1 MKMKFRLIVLII
13 LFCWQNADAQQTKA
27 IQFREETFDF
37 GSVKEEAGAIT
48 HEFMF
53 TNTGSRPVKILTVQP
68 SCGCTTP
75 SWSKEAVGV
84 GKTGFIQAS
93 FNPKGRP
100 GFFNKSLTVTTDLDG
115 NPIVLY
121 IKGQV
126 STGGETPANI
136 DLPAV
141 NGNLK
146 LKSNS
151 FNMGKVYLKDEPTV
165 RDFPF
170 MNNGTKPVTIT
181 KVVGPAY
188 IKTDVQPKVIEPGKS
203 GNIKIT
209 YSGKAKN
216 QYGFQNDNVEIT
228 TDDEISPVKS
238 FSVYATL
245 EDFFPEMKPEELAKA
260 PSLRLQATSV
270 DFGRIKNNVS
280 TVREVQFVNTG
291 KKELSVKAVQGN
303 CVCITA
309 KSLKTTLKPGEASK
323 IQITF
328 NPQERTG
335 TQQKAVTVYSN
346 DPQNPVQ
353 RITFSAYVE

>member
-1 MKMKFRLIVLII
+1 MKMKFRLTVLII
-13 LFCWQNADAQQTKA
+13 LLSVLNTFAQQTKV

-37 GSVKEEAGAIT
+37 GSVKEEGGSVT

-53 TNTGSRPVKILTVQP
+53 TNTGNRPVKILTVQP

-75 SWSKEAVGV
+75 SWSKEPVGV

-100 GFFNKSLTVTTDLDG
+100 GYFNKSLTVTTDLDS
-115 NPIVLY
+115 NPIVLQ

-126 STGGETPANI
+126 STGGEAPSVS
-136 DLPAV
+136 LPAIS
-141 NGNLK
+141 GNWK

-170 MNNGTKPVTIT
+170 MNNGTKAITVTS
-181 KVVGPAY
+181 KVASPAY
-188 IKTDVQPKVIEPGKS
+188 IKVDIQPKTVEPGKG

-209 YSGKAKN
+209 YLGKAKN
-216 QYGFQNDNVEIT
+216 QYGFQNDNIEIT
-228 TDDEISPVKS
+228 TDDEISPSKS

-245 EDFFPEMKPEELAKA
+245 EDYFPELKPEELAKA
-260 PSLRLQATSV
+260 PALRLQVTSV
-270 DFGRIKNNVS
+270 DFGRIKGNVS
-280 TVREVQFVNTG
+280 SVREVQFVNTG
-291 KKELSVKAVQGN
+291 KKELVIKALQGN
-303 CVCITA
+303 CVCVTA
-309 KSLKTTLKPGEASK
+309 TSSKATLKPGEGSK

-328 NPQERTG
+328 NPQDRNG
-335 TQQKAVTVYSN
+335 TQQKAVTIYSN
-346 DPQNPVQ
+346 DPQAPVQ
-353 RITFSAYVE
+353 RVTFSAYVE

>member
-1 MKMKFRLIVLII
+1 MKMKFRFTVLII
-13 LFCWQNADAQQTKA
+13 LLSGLNTFAQQTKA
-27 IQFREETFDF
+27 IQFREEVFDF
-37 GSVKEEAGAIT
+37 GSVKEEAGPVM

-53 TNTGSRPVKILTVQP
+53 TNTGTRPVKILTVQP

-75 SWSKEAVGV
+75 SWSKEPVGV

-100 GFFNKSLTVTTDLDG
+100 GYFNKSLTVTTDLDS
-115 NPIVLY
+115 NPIVLQ

-126 STGGETPANI
+126 SAGGEAPSN
-136 DLPAV
+136 DLPIA
-141 NGNLK
+141 NGNWK

-170 MNNGTKPVTIT
+170 MNNGTKAITVTS
-181 KVVGPAY
+181 KVVSPAY
-188 IKTDVQPKVIEPGKS
+188 IKVDIQPKTVEPGKG

-209 YSGKAKN
+209 YLGKVKN
-216 QYGFQNDNVEIT
+216 QYGFQNDNVEII
-228 TDDEISPVKS
+228 TDDELAPAKS

-260 PSLRLQATSV
+260 PVLRLQSGNI
-270 DFGRIKNNVS
+270 DFGRIKGS
-280 TVREVQFVNTG
+280 SSSVREVHVSNTG
-291 KKELSVKAVQGN
+291 KKELSIKALQGN
-303 CVCITA
+303 CVCVTA
-309 KSLKTTLKPGEASK
+309 TSAKAVLKPGETTK

-328 NPQERTG
+328 NPQERNG

-346 DPQNPVQ
+346 DPLNPVQ
-353 RITFSAYVE
+353 RIILSAYVE

>member
-1 MKMKFRLIVLII
+1 MMKYRLTSIIVL
-13 LFCWQNADAQQTKA
+13 LFVLNTFAQQSKP

-37 GSVKEEAGAIT
+37 GSVKEETGLVT

-53 TNTGSRPVKILTVQP
+53 TNTGSRPVKILSVQP

-75 SWSKEAVGV
+75 SWSKEQVGV

-100 GFFNKSLTVTTDLDG
+100 GYFNKSLTVTTDLDG
-115 NPIVLY
+115 NPIVLQ

-126 STGGETPANI
+126 SAGGEVPSI
-136 DLPAV
+136 DLPAA
-141 NGNLK
+141 NGNWK

-170 MNNGTKPVTIT
+170 LNNGAKSITIT
-181 KVVGPAY
+181 GKAVSPAY
-188 IKTDVQPKVIEPGKS
+188 IKVDIQPKTVEPGKN
-203 GNIKIT
+203 GNVKIT
-209 YSGKAKN
+209 YAGKIKN
-216 QYGFQNDNVEIT
+216 QYGFQNDSVEIT
-228 TDDEISPVKS
+228 TDDEISPTKS

-245 EDFFPEMKPEELAKA
+245 EDFFPELKPEELAKA
-260 PSLRLQATSV
+260 PVLRLQSANV
-270 DFGRIKNNVS
+270 DFGRIKNNS
-280 TVREVQFVNTG
+280 PSVREVQFINTG
-291 KKELSVKAVQGN
+291 KKELVIKALQGN

-309 KSLKTTLKPGEASK
+309 TSGRMNLKPGEGNR

-328 NPQERTG
+328 DPQDRTG
-335 TQQKAVTVYSN
+335 TQQKSVTIYSN

>member
-1 MKMKFRLIVLII
+1 MKFRLTALII
-13 LFCWQNADAQQTKA
+13 LLSGLNTFAQQTKA
-27 IQFREETFDF
+27 LQFREETFDF
-37 GSVKEEAGAIT
+37 GSVKEESGAVT

-100 GFFNKSLTVTTDLDG
+100 GYFNKSLTVTTDLDG
-115 NPIVLY
+115 NPIVLQ

-126 STGGETPANI
+126 SAGGEAPNL
-136 DLPAV
+136 DLPAA
-141 NGNLK
+141 NGNWK

-170 MNNGTKPVTIT
+170 LNNGSKAISIV
-181 KVVGPAY
+181 KVVSPSY
-188 IKTDVQPKVIEPGKS
+188 IKVDIQSKTIEPGKN

-209 YSGKAKN
+209 YLGKAKN
-216 QYGFQNDNVEIT
+216 QYGFQNDNIEII
-228 TDDEISPVKS
+228 TDDEISPSKS

-245 EDFFPEMKPEELAKA
+245 EDFFPEMKKEELAKA
-260 PSLRLQATSV
+260 PALHLLATSV
-270 DFGRIKNNVS
+270 DFGRIKNNTS
-280 TVREVQFVNTG
+280 SVREVQFMNTG
-291 KKELSVKAVQGN
+291 KKELTIKYLQGN
-303 CVCITA
+303 CVCVKAT
-309 KSLKTTLKPGEASK
+309 SSKTTLKPGESSK

-328 NPQERTG
+328 DPQDRTG

>member
-1 MKMKFRLIVLII
+1 MKFCFTAVIIVLFG
-13 LFCWQNADAQQTKA
+13 LNTFAQQMKA

-37 GSVKEEAGAIT
+37 GSVKEESGAVT

-53 TNTGSRPVKILTVQP
+53 TNTGGRPVKILTVQP

-75 SWSKEAVGV
+75 SWSKEPVGV

-100 GFFNKSLTVTTDLDG
+100 GYFNKSLTVTTDLDG
-115 NPIVLY
+115 NPIVLQ

-126 STGGETPANI
+126 SSGGETPSL
-136 DLPAV
+136 DLPVV
-141 NGNLK
+141 NGNWK

-170 MNNGTKPVTIT
+170 MNNGAKTISVTSKI
-181 KVVGPAY
+181 VSPEY
-188 IKTDVQPKVIEPGKS
+188 IKVDIQPKTVEPGKS

-209 YSGKAKN
+209 YLGKVKN

-228 TDDEISPVKS
+228 TDDDISPTKS

-245 EDFFPEMKPEELAKA
+245 EDFFPQLKPEELAKA
-260 PSLRLQATSV
+260 PSLHLQASAV
-270 DFGRIKNNVS
+270 DFGRIKGNAS
-280 TVREVQFVNTG
+280 SVREVQFVNTG
-291 KKELSVKAVQGN
+291 KKELTIKSLQGN
-303 CVCITA
+303 CVCVKAT
-309 KSLKTTLKPGEASK
+309 STKTTLKPGEGSK

-328 NPQERTG
+328 NPQDRTG

-346 DPQNPVQ
+346 DPKNPVQ

>member
-1 MKMKFRLIVLII
+1 MKMKFCLTALIIVLFG
-13 LFCWQNADAQQTKA
+13 LNTFAQQTKA

-37 GSVKEEAGAIT
+37 GSVKEEAGAVT

-75 SWSKEAVGV
+75 SWSKEPVGV

-100 GFFNKSLTVTTDLDG
+100 GYFNKSLTVTTDLDG
-115 NPIVLY
+115 NPIVLQ

-126 STGGETPANI
+126 SSGGETPSV
-136 DLPAV
+136 DLPV
-141 NGNLK
+141 VSGNWK

-170 MNNGTKPVTIT
+170 MNNGAKAITVTS
-181 KVVGPAY
+181 KVVSPDY
-188 IKTDVQPKVIEPGKS
+188 IKVDIQPKTVEPGKS

-209 YSGKAKN
+209 YLGKVKN

-228 TDDEISPVKS
+228 TDDDISPTKS

-245 EDFFPEMKPEELAKA
+245 EDFFPQLKPEELAKA
-260 PSLRLQATSV
+260 PALHLQAATV
-270 DFGRIKNNVS
+270 DFGRIKGS
-280 TVREVQFVNTG
+280 AASVREVQFVNTG
-291 KKELSVKAVQGN
+291 KKELTIKSLQGN
-303 CVCITA
+303 CVCVTA
-309 KSLKTTLKPGEASK
+309 TSSKAILKPGEGSK

-328 NPQERTG
+328 NPQDRTG

>member
-1 MKMKFRLIVLII
+1 MKYSLTSSILLLLVLNT
-13 LFCWQNADAQQTKA
+13 LAQLSKP

-37 GSVKEEAGAIT
+37 GSVKEEAGSVT

-53 TNTGSRPVKILTVQP
+53 TNLGGRPVKILTVQP

-75 SWSKEAVGV
+75 SWSKEPVGV

-100 GFFNKSLTVTTDLDG
+100 GYFNKSLTVTTDLDG
-115 NPIVLY
+115 NPIVLQ

-126 STGGETPANI
+126 STGGEVPSI
-136 DLPAV
+136 DLPVV
-141 NGNLK
+141 NGNWK

-170 MNNGTKPVTIT
+170 LNQGTKSISIT
-181 KVVGPAY
+181 SNVVSPAY
-188 IKTDVQPKVIEPGKS
+188 IKVDIQPKIVESGKS

-209 YSGKAKN
+209 YAGKIKN

-245 EDFFPEMKPEELAKA
+245 EDFFPVMKPEELAKA
-260 PSLRLQATSV
+260 PVLRIQSTSV
-270 DFGRIKNNVS
+270 DFGRIKGNTP
-280 TVREVQFVNTG
+280 TVREVQLVNKG
-291 KKELSVKAVQGN
+291 KKDLVIKALQGN

-309 KSLKTTLKPGEASK
+309 TSGKMTLKSGEANK
-323 IQITF
+323 ILITF
-328 NPQERTG
+328 NPQDRTG
-335 TQQKAVTVYSN
+335 TQQKSVTVYSN

-353 RITFSAYVE
+353 RIILSAYVE

>member
-1 MKMKFRLIVLII
+1 MKFCLTALIT
-13 LFCWQNADAQQTKA
+13 LFFGLNVFAQQSKP

-37 GSVKEEAGAIT
+37 GSIKEESGSVI

-53 TNTGSRPVKILTVQP
+53 TNAGNRPVKILSVNP

-75 SWSKEAVGV
+75 SWSKEPVGV

-100 GFFNKSLTVTTDLDG
+100 GYFNKSLTVTTDMDA
-115 NPIVLY
+115 NPIVLQ

-126 STGGETPANI
+126 SSGGKTPDI
-136 DLPAV
+136 DLPYA

-151 FNMGKVYLKDEPTV
+151 FNLGKVYIKDEPTV

-170 MNNGTKPVTIT
+170 LNNGTKAISIKNIVSPV
-181 KVVGPAY
+181 Y
-188 IKTDVQPKVIEPGKS
+188 IKADVQPKTIEPGKT

-209 YSGKAKN
+209 YLGKVKN

-228 TDDEISPVKS
+228 TDDEITPVKS

-245 EDFFPEMKPEELAKA
+245 EDFFPELTSAELAKA
-260 PSLRLQATSV
+260 PNLKIQSNTV
-270 DFGRIKNNVS
+270 DFGRIKGN
-280 TVREVQFVNTG
+280 TTAVREVQFVNTG
-291 KKELSVKAVQGN
+291 KKELMIKALQGN

-309 KSLKTTLKPGEASK
+309 ISGKKTLKAGEATT
-323 IQITF
+323 IQIAF
-328 NPQERTG
+328 NPMDRTG

-353 RITFSAYVE
+353 RIMLSAYVE

>member
-1 MKMKFRLIVLII
+1 MKFRVTVLII
-13 LFCWQNADAQQTKA
+13 LCSGLNTFAQQSKP

-37 GSVKEEAGAIT
+37 GSVKEESGSVI

-53 TNTGSRPVKILTVQP
+53 TNTGNRPVKIVTVNP

-75 SWSKEAVGV
+75 SWSKEPVGV

-100 GFFNKSLTVTTDLDG
+100 GYFNKSLTVTTDIDS
-115 NPIVLY
+115 NPIVLQ

-126 STGGETPANI
+126 SAGGETPDIA
-136 DLPAV
+136 LPYA

-151 FNMGKVYLKDEPTV
+151 FNLGKVYVRDEPTV

-170 MNNGTKPVTIT
+170 LNNGSKAIT
-181 KVVGPAY
+181 VEKTTSPSY
-188 IKTDVQPKVIEPGKS
+188 IKVDVQPKTVEPGKS
-203 GNIKIT
+203 GNVKIT
-209 YSGKAKN
+209 YAGKAKN
-216 QYGFQNDNVEIT
+216 QYGFQNDNVTFT
-228 TDDEISPVKS
+228 TDDDISPVKS

-245 EDFFPEMKPEELAKA
+245 EDFFTELTPSELSKA
-260 PSLRLQATSV
+260 PVLKLQSSTI
-270 DFGRIKNNVS
+270 DFGRINGNTT
-280 TVREVQFVNTG
+280 TVREVQFTNTG
-291 KKELSVKAVQGN
+291 KKDLVIKSLQGN

-309 KSLKTTLKPGEASK
+309 TSGKATIKAGESNR

-328 NPQERTG
+328 NPMDRTG